1 MLEKILEKEKV
12 LETKKDI
19 DFNNHF
25 KLPIFYNEKK
35 VSLKK
40 HIINDLELVETI
52 DASCN
57 PMYHFLFNTNKD
69 DTFSKKA
76 IEQVSEY
83 YTTDTDF
90 LNDSQELIKTYNPL
104 TESNIVP
111 FSQTKKK
118 ISEIWTE
125 IKEDSGFKDR
135 YYYVDWKI
143 AEFLN
148 KSEQF
153 LQFMSIYNLASPIIS
168 LLLPII
174 ILIIP
179 FFIIKFKGLN
189 LTISE
194 YIEILKTIISNHAIG
209 KLFTKFNDVD
219 MNQKIYM
226 LVSAGFY
233 VFSIY
238 QNITVCLRFNKN
250 MKKIHT
256 YFTDIKNYL
265 EYTIA
270 NAKNYLINTEQ
281 LKSSSHV
288 EFNRILREKIEILKE
303 FKNKVECVSEYKLN
317 FKKVFEIGHILKT
330 FYELYDDATYNDAFL
345 YSFGFNGY
353 LDCLSGLKKNVE
365 ERKVNTAQFLLKKEK
380 KSFTIKQNY
389 YDSLKDDEP
398 VKIDIT
404 FKKIMIIT
412 GPNASGKTTVL
423 KSSLINIIFTQQF
436 GVGFYESAK
445 ICPYKYI
452 HCYLNIPDTSG
463 RDSLFQAEARRCKEI
478 LDVVDTNK
486 KDTHYCVFDEL
497 YSGTNPDEAVTSATA
512 FMEYLVKNAN
522 VSCLLTTHF
531 VKVCKKLK
539 KNKAIENYH
548 MKTEK
553 HDSRIKYL
561 YKLEKGISTVKG
573 GVNVL
578 KDMNYPQEII
588 DSTIKN
594 S

>member
-1 MLEKILEKEKV
+1 
-12 LETKKDI
+12 
-19 DFNNHF
+19 
-25 KLPIFYNEKK
+25 
-35 VSLKK
+35 
-40 HIINDLELVETI
+40 
-52 DASCN
+52 
-57 PMYHFLFNTNKD
+57 
-69 DTFSKKA
+69 
-76 IEQVSEY
+76 
-83 YTTDTDF
+83 
-90 LNDSQELIKTYNPL
+90 
-104 TESNIVP
+104 
-111 FSQTKKK
+111 
-118 ISEIWTE
+118 
-125 IKEDSGFKDR
+125 
-135 YYYVDWKI
+135 
-143 AEFLN
+143 
-148 KSEQF
+148 
-153 LQFMSIYNLASPIIS
+153 
-168 LLLPII
+168 
-174 ILIIP
+174 
-179 FFIIKFKGLN
+179 
-189 LTISE
+189 
-194 YIEILKTIISNHAIG
+194 
-209 KLFTKFNDVD
+209 
-219 MNQKIYM
+219 M

-281 LKSSSHV
+281 LKSGSHA

-365 ERKVNTAQFLLKKEK
+365 ERKVNTAQFLSKKEK
-380 KSFTIKQNY
+380 KSFAIKQNY
-389 YDSLKDDEP
+389 YAALKDDEP
-398 VKIDIT
+398 VKNDIT
-404 FKKIMIIT
+404 FKKNMIIT

-478 LDVVDTNK
+478 LDVVDSNK

-588 DSTIKN
+588 DSTIN
-594 S
+594 NY